1 MPAVKGG
8 RQMTR
13 RIMQLQ
19 VVNPHATAFAVD
31 AGRRNQFAADLARQQ
46 RGAHRSAS
54 TLADRSAR

>member
-19 VVNPHATAFAVD
+19 VFDPHATAFALD
-31 AGRRNQFAADLARQQ
+31 AGRRKQFAADLAHQQ
-46 RGAHRSAS
+46 RGAHRSAC

>member
-1 MPAVKGG
+1 
-8 RQMTR
+8 MTR

-19 VVNPHATAFAVD
+19 VVNPHATAFAVE